1 MYSRSAKGG
10 EKENPNRNPWLA
22 KMLEDILHFIITE
35 SMVLFIEYEKTSQ
48 TKYNNY

>member
-1 MYSRSAKGG
+1 MF
-10 EKENPNRNPWLA
+10 
-22 KMLEDILHFIITE
+22 LEDIYHFMIAE